1 MDMESKKIAWSCT
14 PQENYYLLAGRIGE
28 LELFEIIERQKW
40 VRAIDRV
47 LLFKR
52 AIGSMSTALHSVISA
67 GIE

>member
-1 MDMESKKIAWSCT
+1 MHTKPRVITWSCT
-14 PQENYYLLAGRIGE
+14 PQENYYLLAGRLGD

-52 AIGSMSTALHSVISA
+52 AIGSMSAALHSVISA